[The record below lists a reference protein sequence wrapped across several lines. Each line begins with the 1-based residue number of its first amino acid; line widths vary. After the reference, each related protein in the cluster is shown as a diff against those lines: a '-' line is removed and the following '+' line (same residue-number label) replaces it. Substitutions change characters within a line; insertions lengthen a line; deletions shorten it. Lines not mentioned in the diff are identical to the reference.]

1 MNDPYPKDK
10 PDLCDPF
17 IYSIKCKHFLK
28 RNFLPQKKDFYS
40 VIENRKSTRDF
51 SRITFNQLEEMLF
64 HISKITSINI
74 DKYNYITTKRTV
86 PSAGARHPIDI
97 LVSLPE
103 KQRKL
108 NYYNP
113 LDHSLNE
120 LCVEDSK
127 LVNFYS
133 KINENLNL
141 ENACIIWFAIQINKT
156 ASKYNN
162 PESLYWKDTG
172 ILLYHIQLISSYL
185 GLKSCPLGTLASEA
199 FNQLFEEDTLI
210 SGGGILIGN

>member
-1 MNDPYPKDK
+1 MNDPYPKKK
-10 PDLCDPF
+10 PDFCKPF
-17 IYSIKCKHFLK
+17 IYSTKSKHSLK
-28 RNFLPQKKDFYS
+28 RNFSPLKKDFYS
-40 VIENRKSTRDF
+40 VIENRRSTRDF
-51 SRITFNQLEEMLF
+51 SKITLNQLEEMLF
-64 HISKITSINI
+64 YSSRITSINI
-74 DKYNYITTKRTV
+74 DNFNYITTKRNV
-86 PSAGARHPIDI
+86 PSAGARHPIDL

-103 KQRKL
+103 KERKL

-120 LCVEDSK
+120 LFVEDSK
-127 LVNFYS
+127 LVNFFS

-141 ENACIIWFAIQINKT
+141 ENACVIWFSIQINKT

-185 GLKSCPLGTLASEA
+185 GLKSCPLGTLASEP
-199 FNQLFEEDTLI
+199 FNRLFEENTLI